1 LLMTGVKEVQYAAV
15 KAGFAE
21 ARALLEQARPD
32 AIVIFSTD
40 HFDRCFF
47 MTTYKGNEVITKYA
61 RAPELEQ
68 VAGNGEQEVRDWR
81 AVAGGDASASETTR
95 TERGTSAWLW
105 RRGDGVGR
113 RLRLTKARKHS
124 KNAVAIVEECTAGY
138 RPPRILMVA
147 CAAGAHRDGQ

>member
-1 LLMTGVKEVQYAAV
+1 MADVVIGIAALHAPNLANPSLVTGVKEVQYAAV

-81 AVAGGDASASETTR
+81 AVAGAMQAHLKRRVLSE
-95 TERGTSAWLW
+95 EPLPGY
-105 RRGDGVGR
+105 GVGVM
-113 RLRLTKARKHS
+113 AW
-124 KNAVAIVEECTAGY
+124 
-138 RPPRILMVA
+138 
-147 CAAGAHRDGQ
+147 AAD